1 MNNEHDLTGSIII
14 GVGHLPMG
22 SLLGLVIER
31 RHLLALLR
39 TLGMQPPQL
48 TILLTQSW

>member
-1 MNNEHDLTGSIII
+1 MNMILTGSIII
-14 GVGHLPMG
+14 GMG
-22 SLLGLVIER
+22 AFAYGVLGLIIER

-48 TILLTQSW
+48 ATLLTVEMWHL